1 MQTIFAAV
9 SVARNRERA
18 QFARATR
25 KSSCRLCRWR
35 EFLTACLVL
44 LVPLCAFAQFQFTI
58 RGFEVSG
65 DNPLDQSTTQKILAP
80 FLGFHESLEGLENAR
95 EALAA
100 ELRARGYMFHRVYV
114 P

>member
-1 MQTIFAAV
+1 
-9 SVARNRERA
+9 
-18 QFARATR
+18 
-25 KSSCRLCRWR
+25 
-35 EFLTACLVL
+35 
-44 LVPLCAFAQFQFTI
+44 FAQFQFTI

-114 P
+114 PQQPLGGTVEFVIAPFSIESISVSGNEHFSEQNI